1 MRGHSVE
8 WRANSRSASPPGAT
22 EKVPLPVELSSAE
35 PQTPVTNHEKGGDA
49 PDSPL
54 NRPATSVPYLLE
66 EEQVDLN
73 NETVIEM
80 LERERLQWQK
90 ERLSLVSCIELQ
102 QRELSRRAV
111 AVHEKATEIAREF
124 AKTIE
129 MFEERLMTGTWA
141 R

>member
-1 MRGHSVE
+1 MWGMNCRVE
-8 WRANSRSASPPGAT
+8 WRPNSRQGSPART
-22 EKVPLPVELSSAE
+22 MERVPLPTEISNIE
-35 PQTPVTNHEKGGDA
+35 PQTPVMERAGNETPG
-49 PDSPL
+49 SPL
-54 NRPATSVPYLLE
+54 NRPASSVPYLLE
-66 EEQVDLN
+66 EEHVDLN

-129 MFEERLMTGTWA
+129 MFEERLMTGA
-141 R
+141 LS